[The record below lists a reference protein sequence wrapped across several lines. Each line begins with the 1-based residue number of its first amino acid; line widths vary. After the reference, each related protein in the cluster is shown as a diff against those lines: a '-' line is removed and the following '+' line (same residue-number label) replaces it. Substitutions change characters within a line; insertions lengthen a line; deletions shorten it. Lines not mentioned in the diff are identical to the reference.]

1 MDTEA
6 AADAVQS
13 FYLKLCEMQQKEG
26 NLDRIFYKGK
36 LNMVYVFSS
45 IRNILINEYR
55 LTKHLEPIYEGIDE
69 PLTESEPELS
79 TDDMC
84 ACIKRELA
92 NMREYDRLMTLTYY
106 SEDHSIRSLAETVGI
121 SSKNVFVT
129 LKRVKDHMK
138 SVILEN
144 PDKFPAL

>member
-1 MDTEA
+1 
-6 AADAVQS
+6 
-13 FYLKLCEMQQKEG
+13 
-26 NLDRIFYKGK
+26 
-36 LNMVYVFSS
+36 
-45 IRNILINEYR
+45 
-55 LTKHLEPIYEGIDE
+55 
-69 PLTESEPELS
+69 
-79 TDDMC
+79 
-84 ACIKRELA
+84 
-92 NMREYDRLMTLTYY
+92 MREYDRLMTLTYY